1 MVRYF
6 TKRNAFV
13 ILVVYLR
20 KLKRRNAFGKTA
32 EPADLIFGQAGIRR
46 LIWTMKI
53 VFLEGKSV
61 GEDMV
66 FTPFHDLGEVTVF
79 PKTTAEEM
87 PERIKDADIIVANK
101 LPMNEQTLSGA
112 EQLKLV
118 CLTATGTN
126 NLDTEYLKSRCIQA
140 RNVAGYST
148 DAVAQHTFAL
158 LFYLWEKLRFYDDF
172 VKSGEYSSGS
182 SFSCFPERFF
192 ELRGKTWGII
202 GMGAI
207 GQRVAEIASVF
218 GCHIICYSA
227 SGTKYDFTDKGYEQ
241 ADFDTLLAQS
251 DILSIHAPLNKYTE
265 NLMNL
270 DAFRKMKKEAV
281 LINVARGPIVNQ
293 EDLYTALTENMIAA
307 AGLDVLKAEPMAADN
322 PLGKIKDS
330 RKLLITPHMA
340 WAPVETRT
348 RCLDEVVKNIEAFM
362 KGEDRNR
369 VC

>member
-1 MVRYF
+1 
-6 TKRNAFV
+6 
-13 ILVVYLR
+13 
-20 KLKRRNAFGKTA
+20 
-32 EPADLIFGQAGIRR
+32 
-46 LIWTMKI
+46 MKI
-53 VFLEGKSV
+53 VILEGKSM

-66 FTPFHDLGEVTVF
+66 FTPFYKLGEVTVY
-79 PKTTAEEM
+79 PKTSPEEM

-101 LPMNEQTLSGA
+101 LPMCGKTLGGA
-112 EQLKLV
+112 EHLKLV

-126 NLDTEYLKSRCIQA
+126 NLDVEYLKSRGIQA

-172 VKSGEYSSGS
+172 VKSGEYTSGN
-182 SFSCFPERFF
+182 SFSCFPERFM
-192 ELRGKTWGII
+192 ELQGKTWGIV

-207 GQRVAEIASVF
+207 GQRVAEIAEVF
-218 GCHIICYSA
+218 GCRILCYSA
-227 SGTKYDFTDKGYEQ
+227 SGSVYHFREKNWEQ
-241 ADFDTLLAQS
+241 VDFDTLLAAS
-251 DILSIHAPLNKYTE
+251 DILSIHAPLNAYTE

-293 EDLYTALTENMIAA
+293 EDLYTALTENLIAA
-307 AGLDVLKAEPMAADN
+307 AGLDVLKTEPLAEDN
-322 PLGKIKDS
+322 PLGRIKDS
-330 RKLLITPHMA
+330 RRLIITPHMA

-348 RCLDEVVKNIEAFM
+348 RCLEEVVKNIEAFL
-362 KGEDRNR
+362 KEEDRNR

>member
-1 MVRYF
+1 M
-6 TKRNAFV
+6 KQKEKSC
-13 ILVVYLR
+13 LR
-20 KLKRRNAFGKTA
+20 DFNKQ
-32 EPADLIFGQAGIRR
+32 DISI
-46 LIWTMKI
+46 MKI
-53 VFLEGKSV
+53 VILEGKSV

-66 FTPFHDLGEVTVF
+66 FTPFHNLGEAVIYSATV
-79 PKTTAEEM
+79 PEEM

-101 LPMNEQTLSGA
+101 LPMCEQTLGGA
-112 EQLKLV
+112 EHLKLV

-126 NLDTEYLKSRCIQA
+126 NLDIAYLKSRGIQA

-172 VKSGEYSSGS
+172 VKSGEYTRGN

-207 GQRVAEIASVF
+207 GQRVAEIADVF
-218 GCHIICYSA
+218 GCRIICYSA
-227 SGTKYDFTDKGYEQ
+227 SGAKYDFREKGYEQ
-241 ADFDTLLAQS
+241 VDFDILLRQS
-251 DILSIHAPLNKYTE
+251 DILSIHAPLNRYTE

-270 DAFRKMKKEAV
+270 NAFRRMKKDAV

-293 EDLYTALTENMIAA
+293 EDLYTALTEHLIAA
-307 AGLDVLKAEPMAADN
+307 AGLDVLKTEPLAEDN

-330 RKLLITPHMA
+330 RRLMITPHMA

-348 RCLDEVVKNIEAFM
+348 RCLEEVEKNIEAFL
-362 KGEDRNR
+362 KGVDRNR

>member
-1 MVRYF
+1 
-6 TKRNAFV
+6 
-13 ILVVYLR
+13 
-20 KLKRRNAFGKTA
+20 
-32 EPADLIFGQAGIRR
+32 
-46 LIWTMKI
+46 MKI
-53 VFLEGKSV
+53 VILEGKSV

-66 FTPFHDLGEVTVF
+66 FTPFDSLGEVTIY
-79 PKTTAEEM
+79 PKTSPEEM

-101 LPMNEQTLSGA
+101 LPMNEQTLGQA
-112 EQLKLV
+112 EHLKLV

-126 NLDTEYLKSRCIQA
+126 NLDVPYLKSRSIQA

-172 VKSGEYSSGS
+172 VKSGDYTRGN

-192 ELRGKTWGII
+192 ELQGKTWGII

-218 GCHIICYSA
+218 GCRILCYSA
-227 SGTKYDFTDKGYEQ
+227 SGTSYDFEDKGYKQ
-241 ADFDTLLAQS
+241 VDFDTLLKES
-251 DILSIHAPLNKYTE
+251 DVLSIHAPLNPHTE

-270 DAFRKMKKEAV
+270 DAFRRMKKEAV

-307 AGLDVLKAEPMAADN
+307 AGLDVLKVEPLAEDN

-348 RCLDEVVKNIEAFM
+348 RCLGEVVKNIEAFLN
-362 KGEDRNR
+362 GEDRNR